1 MATVLIAA
9 VVGLVVGLG
18 VAVAV
23 GRAAREASPAGPPTD
38 TDALLLAQL
47 EALRQQLAASQAE
60 QLQGSIDALVKVAS
74 EKFTDQSSA
83 ASRELDLRH
92 QSISQQFSD
101 VTSELT
107 RMRELVGQLQRERAE
122 QHGQIAQGLQHA
134 ISTTQ
139 ALSDTTQNLREALA
153 NSKTRGQWGER
164 MAEDVLAMAGFVEGI
179 NYRKQTAIA
188 GGGIPDFTFLL
199 PRGRVM
205 HMDVKFPLDNFLRAE
220 QATDTVEV
228 ERFRTAFLKDVRQR
242 VKEIGGRN
250 YIDPDETVEAVVLFI
265 PNESIY
271 GFIHQH
277 DPRLADA
284 ALQQKVVLC
293 SPFTLFAVLAVVRQA
308 VDAFTLERTSDE
320 ILSCLTGFHAQ
331 WSKFSDELDKVG
343 RRFEST
349 QKAFDELAG
358 PRRRQMQR
366 TLDQVDELRHRR
378 GLPEPLVARGPRVD
392 AEEQAP
398 EEADDVEPSPS
409 GGPAEPDLPRLRP
422 VRLG

>member
-1 MATVLIAA
+1 M
-9 VVGLVVGLG
+9 
-18 VAVAV
+18 
-23 GRAAREASPAGPPTD
+23 RWSPWPAR
-38 TDALLLAQL
+38 
-47 EALRQQLAASQAE
+47 
-60 QLQGSIDALVKVAS
+60 
-74 EKFTDQSSA
+74 SSA
-83 ASRELDLRH
+83 TSRRPRRRELDLRE
-92 QSISQQFSD
+92 QSIARQFSEVSD
-101 VTSELT
+101 ELT
-107 RMRELVGQLQRERAE
+107 RMRELVAQLQQERAE

-134 ISTTQ
+134 ISSTK
-139 ALSDTTQNLREALA
+139 ALSDTTQTLREALA

-164 MAEDVLAMAGFVEGI
+164 MAEDVLTMAGFVEGI

-188 GGGIPDFTFLL
+188 SGGIPDFTFLL

-205 HMDVKFPLDNFLRAE
+205 HMDVKFPLDNYLRAD
-220 QATDTVEV
+220 AAGDSVEAS
-228 ERFRTAFLKDVRQR
+228 RYRAAFLKDVRQR

-277 DPRLADA
+277 DPQLADA

-320 ILSCLTGFHAQ
+320 ILTCLTGFTAQ
-331 WSKFSDELDKVG
+331 WGKFTEELDKVG

-349 QKAFDELAG
+349 QKAFDELTG

-366 TLDQVDELRHRR
+366 TVDQVDELRHRR
-378 GLPEPLVARGPRVD
+378 GLPEPMVARSSSVVD
-392 AEEQAP
+392 EP
-398 EEADDVEPSPS
+398 DDGEADGVGSDAGGDEPV
-409 GGPAEPDLPRLRP
+409 PDIPRLRP